1 MTELHSEQY
10 NDLLYQGNEMVLF
23 FYREKEAE
31 SVLQRD
37 VLKEIDRLVPRSF
50 EIYPVNAD
58 AETLLTELF
67 SVKNT
72 PEVIVLK
79 DKKIWKRSQGLT
91 DYLNLTRMI
100 L

>member
-10 NDLLYQGNEMVLF
+10 NNLLFQGNEMVLF

-58 AETLLTELF
+58 NETLLTELF